1 MDEKKMLDLLR
12 KQAEEIEPPESL
24 SPDAIEQML
33 AKQKKEIKEAEPK
46 EKKKEKEGQ
55 DMADQKKDTGKHK
68 KKFSYRMIAELGSMA
83 AIFVLGV
90 TVYSQSKQI
99 TQLKKPAMTVQ
110 QLETETEK
118 AEMGEAKTEAERQPR
133 KR

>member
-46 EKKKEKEGQ
+46 EKEKERRGRTWQ
-55 DMADQKKDTGKHK
+55 IRKKIRVNTERNSH
-68 KKFSYRMIAELGSMA
+68 IA
-83 AIFVLGV
+83 
-90 TVYSQSKQI
+90 
-99 TQLKKPAMTVQ
+99 
-110 QLETETEK
+110 
-118 AEMGEAKTEAERQPR
+118 
-133 KR
+133 

>member
-12 KQAEEIEPPESL
+12 KQAEEFEPPESL

-55 DMADQKKDTGKHK
+55 DMADQKKEIGRAH
-68 KKFSYRMIAELGSMA
+68 
-83 AIFVLGV
+83 V
-90 TVYSQSKQI
+90 
-99 TQLKKPAMTVQ
+99 
-110 QLETETEK
+110 
-118 AEMGEAKTEAERQPR
+118 
-133 KR
+133 

>member
-46 EKKKEKEGQ
+46 EKEKERRGRTWQ
-55 DMADQKKDTGKHK
+55 IRKKIQVNTKRNSH
-68 KKFSYRMIAELGSMA
+68 IA
-83 AIFVLGV
+83 
-90 TVYSQSKQI
+90 
-99 TQLKKPAMTVQ
+99 
-110 QLETETEK
+110 
-118 AEMGEAKTEAERQPR
+118 
-133 KR
+133 

>member
-46 EKKKEKEGQ
+46 EKKRRGRTWQ
-55 DMADQKKDTGKHK
+55 IRKKIQVNTKRNSH
-68 KKFSYRMIAELGSMA
+68 IA
-83 AIFVLGV
+83 
-90 TVYSQSKQI
+90 
-99 TQLKKPAMTVQ
+99 
-110 QLETETEK
+110 
-118 AEMGEAKTEAERQPR
+118 
-133 KR
+133 